1 MRGRGSW
8 ALLGLLLL
16 SACSKPLPKEKWD
29 YVGEWRS
36 PQMALL
42 ILSDGTVAY
51 KRLKNGG
58 SVSIHAPLRAFDGD
72 DFEVGAWPF
81 TTTFDVTEAPHVV
94 DGHWQ
99 MVVDGERLTRQGA
112 ISSI

>member
-1 MRGRGSW
+1 MRNWGW
-8 ALLGLLLL
+8 ALLLLLA
-16 SACSKPLPKEKWD
+16 ACSKPLPKEKWD

-36 PQMALL
+36 SQMTLL
-42 ILSDGTVAY
+42 ILSDGIVAY
-51 KRLKNGG
+51 KRLKKGG
-58 SVSIHAPLRAFDGD
+58 AVSINAPLRAFEGD

-81 TTTFDVTEAPHVV
+81 TTTFVVTEPPHVV

-99 MVVDGERLTRQGA
+99 MVVDGVRLTKQGA